1 MSQKPTLTPPIYLY
15 LLWESKFSTHWTA
28 YNDNTKLA
36 SNMINDGRL
45 PYLKSKII
53 SQNWKKLKS
62 RFYSKLVRRFLLTWN
77 TFVLSW

>member
-53 SQNWKKLKS
+53 SQN
-62 RFYSKLVRRFLLTWN
+62 
-77 TFVLSW
+77 